1 MTEKSADAYRTIS
14 EAGEEAGLP
23 AHVLRFWESKFTQL
37 KPVKRAGGRR
47 LYRPQDVQLLKGLR
61 RLLYEEGYT
70 IKGAQKYLKD
80 HGVAHVSG
88 LGEGGTPCDVPG
100 ARVSNAQANAE
111 HQSDAPDTGRRHT
124 EDSEPLGAE
133 DRSHGATFEH
143 DPGPEAGAHAGL
155 GYDDRARLR
164 SVLSRLRGAR
174 QVLGAALQSHG

>member
-88 LGEGGTPCDVPG
+88 LGEGGTPSDVPG

-111 HQSDAPDTGRRHT
+111 HEADARHT
-124 EDSEPLGAE
+124 RRGEIEAGEP
-133 DRSHGATFEH
+133 HGPERRNAVAASAH
-143 DPGPEAGAHAGL
+143 DPGLEAGAHAGL
-155 GYDDRARLR
+155 DDDDRARLR
-164 SVLSRLRGAR
+164 SALDRLRGAR
-174 QVLGAALQSHG
+174 HVLGAALQTHG